1 MKSAEQQMEI
11 LCQGAERVVTAESLR
26 AKLERSAARERPLVV
41 KLGLDPS
48 APDIH
53 LGHTVLLRKLR
64 QFQDL
69 GHQAVVVIG
78 DFTGTVGDP
87 TGKSKGRA
95 ALSREQ
101 VQENARTYC
110 DQIYRVL
117 DAEKTRLCF
126 NSEWLEQVNLGDVLR
141 LAQTTTVARM
151 LERDDFASRYQA
163 QAPIGLHEFFYPL
176 MQAYDSVALRADVEL
191 GGLDQTFNVLMGR
204 TLQKAWGLERQAA
217 IFMPLLTGLDGVQKM
232 SKSLG
237 NYIGVT
243 EPAAVMF
250 KKVMEVPDALIMDY
264 YTLASGILP
273 RELEQVRAR
282 LEAGENPRDLKYE
295 LACRITE
302 LDHGAGVRG
311 EAEQYYRAAFMEKGT
326 PRDMPELSVAPAET
340 LGDCIAL
347 LVQCGYV
354 KSKGEFLRLVRQKG
368 VRLDGAAVQEADL
381 THTLQQ
387 TQVLKIGKKRFV
399 ALKR

>member
-302 LDHGAGVRG
+302 LYHGEGVRR